1 MMPIPDDPIIS
12 GMERNGVPPWFDS
25 DYHYDEPDEDEEDE
39 ETEETALIEVRQLP
53 IIAERLYQVK
63 QQIEAMVQD
72 ATSLAVTE
80 ETVQT
85 VKAKRAELRKTFDE
99 LEEQRKAVKT
109 AVLGPYDEFEKV
121 YRECISEPFKR
132 ADETMKSEIA
142 DLEDGLK
149 KRCREELELYFA
161 ELCISEDIDFLTFD
175 QAMAL
180 GKLKISLA
188 DAKSKSQKKLK
199 DGLAEVVS
207 NVAETARQ
215 IEGMDDGPEIFVEY
229 KNSFDIGH
237 AVSVVQNRKKRVEE
251 ERKAAQERAEA
262 QKRREA
268 VSPVP
273 VVEQAPKAPEK
284 VFERLTFTIINVT
297 RSQAIR
303 VREFLKQEGI
313 QYE

>member
-12 GMERNGVPPWFDS
+12 NMERNGVPPWFDS
-25 DYHYDEPDEDEEDE
+25 DYHFDEPDEDEEDE

-85 VKAKRAELRKTFDE
+85 VKGKRAELRKTFDE
-99 LEEQRKAVKT
+99 LEDQRKAVKT
-109 AVLGPYDEFEKV
+109 AVLGPYDEFERV
-121 YRECISEPFKR
+121 YRECITEPFKR
-132 ADETMKSEIA
+132 ADEAMKGEISA
-142 DLEDGLK
+142 LEEGLK
-149 KRCREELELYFA
+149 QKAREELEAYFA
-161 ELCISEDIDFLTFD
+161 ELCAVDGIDYLTFD

-273 VVEQAPKAPEK
+273 VVEQAPQAPEK